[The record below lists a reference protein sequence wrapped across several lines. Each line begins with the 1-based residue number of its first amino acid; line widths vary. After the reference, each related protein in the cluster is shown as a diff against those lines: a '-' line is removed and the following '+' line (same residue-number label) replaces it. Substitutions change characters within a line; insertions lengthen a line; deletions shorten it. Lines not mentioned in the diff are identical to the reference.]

1 MPVTPPRTIGERF
14 DPKYLT
20 DDDLDDLVSFTGLN
34 RDACLERVQRYSP
47 AELAKAWREAE
58 PRSPEEILAFYRS
71 TDLYVWE
78 QMQWHSSP
86 DRDTY
91 WHILQQ
97 LVSRFPPDAGYRR
110 VFEFGAGIGTDALYL
125 ASEGYELTLVDVEG
139 PAFRFAKH
147 RFDRRGIAARFVNSN
162 SPLPAPDAMYDV
174 AVSFDVFE
182 HLPDPLEAARRLQ
195 GCLRPNGVLVQT
207 GSFMDEGNHPCHLE
221 DGVHQFEGRKWGI
234 HLAGLGLRGVGPNL
248 LINVRGPVRTAQRL
262 RFWIW
267 RATGLWVTRV
277 SR

>member
-1 MPVTPPRTIGERF
+1 MPVTPPRTIAVERF

-20 DDDLDDLVSFTGLN
+20 DEDLDDLVSFTGLN
-34 RDACLERVQRYSP
+34 RDACLDRVQSYSM

-58 PRSPEEILAFYRS
+58 PRSPEEMLAFYRS

-91 WHILQQ
+91 WHALQQ

-125 ASEGYELTLVDVEG
+125 ASEGYEVTLVDVEG

-147 RFDRRGIAARFVNSN
+147 RFDRRGIAARFVESN
-162 SPLPAPDAMYDV
+162 SPLPAPDATYDR
-174 AVSFDVFE
+174 FDGAILSVWQGA
-182 HLPDPLEAARRLQ
+182 PDMSRQLAASCVGGRTLAWIRLQ
-195 GCLRPNGVLVQT
+195 DPSASCR
-207 GSFMDEGNHPCHLE
+207 C
-221 DGVHQFEGRKWGI
+221 
-234 HLAGLGLRGVGPNL
+234 
-248 LINVRGPVRTAQRL
+248 
-262 RFWIW
+262 
-267 RATGLWVTRV
+267 
-277 SR
+277 